1 MDLVYVEMNEVS
13 MLLSFPVRA
22 IPPPPLSLFLSLAD
36 LGLRPHKK
44 VEERKILSQSS
55 QCVGLRSARSV
66 GLAG

>member
-13 MLLSFPVRA
+13 ILLSFPMRA
-22 IPPPPLSLFLSLAD
+22 IPPPLSLFLSLAD